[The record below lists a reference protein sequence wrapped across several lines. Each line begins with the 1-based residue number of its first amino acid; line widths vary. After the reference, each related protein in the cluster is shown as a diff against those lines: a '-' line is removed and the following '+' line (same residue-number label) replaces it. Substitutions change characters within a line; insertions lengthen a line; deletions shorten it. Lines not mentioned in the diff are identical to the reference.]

1 MTSVPIGVRHERGGV
16 LSKDD
21 ELEINDLCVRLYAA
35 RRMLVPDSGSTKLR
49 DLDIEDTITEVP
61 NGGLWG
67 IIEWP
72 IHDKRVRE
80 ALLNLTCNELGAFYT
95 SGTLSYKD
103 ILQDPRVFLHS
114 IQTVMTELAVTDRIT
129 RLEVQNASRF
139 MHICDKSVPDF
150 SLEAVIERMRLGAD
164 RRAFGKIVVLAF
176 VESYLNDLTASGF
189 RIRKASELE
198 AFRTKVEDAFW
209 GNLWVQEGTQWPT
222 LLNALRLTL
231 GTFNTIEIITAATKL
246 KEKPPTKT
254 WVDLIEYAEANPD
267 IPLDWLVGMLGGE
280 AA

>member
-1 MTSVPIGVRHERGGV
+1 MTSVPIVSNNDRGGV

-35 RRMLVPDSGSTKLR
+35 RRMLVPDSASTKLR

-80 ALLNLTCNELGAFYT
+80 ALLNLTCNELGAFCI
-95 SGTLSYKD
+95 SGYKD

-150 SLEAVIERMRLGAD
+150 LLEDVIERMRLGAD

-209 GNLWVQEGTQWPT
+209 GNLWVQESSQWPT

-246 KEKPPTKT
+246 KEKPTT
-254 WVDLIEYAEANPD
+254 DAWVDLIEYAEANPD

-280 AA
+280 TA